1 MTQILVV
8 DDNPM
13 IRKLL
18 GMALSRH
25 FSVCEA
31 CDGTSAFA
39 AIQRHKPDM
48 VFLDIMMPYANEGL
62 ELLDQLR
69 SNAETAHILVAMV
82 TSRSDASDREVCM
95 LKGAD
100 GFFSKPFNLGEITQW
115 AIERLRPGNPGN
127 PVK

>member
-31 CDGTSAFA
+31 ADGPAA
-39 AIQRHKPDM
+39 MEAIQRHRPRI
-48 VFLDIMMPYANEGL
+48 VFLDIMMPSADEGF
-62 ELLDQLR
+62 ELLETLR
-69 SNAETAHILVAMV
+69 KDPETRDILVAMV
-82 TSRSDASDREVCM
+82 TSRADEGAREMAVS
-95 LKGAD
+95 KGAD
-100 GFFSKPFNLGEITQW
+100 AYFSKPFNLKEITEW
-115 AIERLRPGNPGN
+115 ATERLAAPGYQA
-127 PVK
+127 

>member
-31 CDGTSAFA
+31 CDGPSAFE
-39 AIQRHKPDM
+39 AIRRHKPRI
-48 VFLDIMMPYANEGL
+48 VFLDIMMPSADEGL
-62 ELLDQLR
+62 DLLDRLR
-69 SNAETAHILVAMV
+69 SDPLTQGIVVAMV
-82 TSRSDASDREVCM
+82 TSRTDQDDRALAM
-95 LKGAD
+95 AKGAD
-100 GFFSKPFNLGEITQW
+100 GFFSKPFHLQEITQW
-115 AIERLRPGNPGN
+115 AAERLRADTGS
-127 PVK
+127 K

>member
-31 CDGTSAFA
+31 QDSAAAFA
-39 AIQRHKPDM
+39 AILRHQPRI
-48 VFLDIMMPYANEGL
+48 VFLDIMMPGANEGL
-62 ELLDQLR
+62 DLLDKLR
-69 SNAETAHILVAMV
+69 SDPLTRDIVVAMV
-82 TSRSDASDREVCM
+82 TSRSEPGDRALAM
-95 LKGAD
+95 AKGAD
-100 GFFSKPFNLGEITQW
+100 GFFSKPFHLDQITQW
-115 AIERLRPGNPGN
+115 ATEHLRPGSGT
-127 PVK
+127 K

>member
-31 CDGTSAFA
+31 QDSAA
-39 AIQRHKPDM
+39 ALSAIQRNKPEII
-48 VFLDIMMPYANEGL
+48 FLDIMMPSANEGL
-62 ELLDQLR
+62 DLLDRLKSDPQ
-69 SNAETAHILVAMV
+69 TKDILVAMV
-82 TSRSDASDREVCM
+82 TSRADPGDRALAM
-95 LKGAD
+95 AKGAD
-100 GFFSKPFNLGEITQW
+100 GFFSKPFHLDAITQW
-115 AIERLRPGNPGN
+115 AAERLRPRTGTGT
-127 PVK
+127 K

>member
-31 CDGTSAFA
+31 TDSATA
-39 AIQRHKPDM
+39 LEAIRRYQPEI
-48 VFLDIMMPYANEGL
+48 VFLDIMMPSANEGL
-62 ELLDQLR
+62 DLLDKLR
-69 SNAETAHILVAMV
+69 SDPQTQGIVVAMV
-82 TSRSDASDREVCM
+82 TSRTEPGDRALAVA
-95 LKGAD
+95 KGAD
-100 GFFSKPFNLGEITQW
+100 GFFSKPFHLHEITQW
-115 AIERLRPGNPGN
+115 AAERLRPRSGA
-127 PVK
+127 K

>member
-31 CDGTSAFA
+31 PDGTA
-39 AIQRHKPDM
+39 ALEAILRYKPEI
-48 VFLDIMMPYANEGL
+48 VFLDIMMPSANEGL
-62 ELLDQLR
+62 DLLDTLR
-69 SNAETAHILVAMV
+69 SDPRTQGIVVAMV
-82 TSRSDASDREVCM
+82 TSRAEPGDRALAM
-95 LKGAD
+95 AKGAD
-100 GFFSKPFNLGEITQW
+100 GFFSKPFHLNDITQW
-115 AIERLRPGNPGN
+115 AAEHLRHSSGS
-127 PVK
+127 K

>member
-31 CDGTSAFA
+31 QDSPSALA
-39 AIQRHKPDM
+39 AILRHKPEI
-48 VFLDIMMPYANEGL
+48 VFLDIMMPSANEGL
-62 ELLDQLR
+62 DLLEKLR
-69 SNAETAHILVAMV
+69 SDPLTRDIVVAMV
-82 TSRSDASDREVCM
+82 TSRSEQGDRA
-95 LKGAD
+95 LALAKGAD
-100 GFFSKPFNLGEITQW
+100 GFFSKPFRLDEITQW
-115 AIERLRPGNPGN
+115 AAERLRPGSGA
-127 PVK
+127 K

>member
-31 CDGTSAFA
+31 QDSEAAFA
-39 AIQRHKPDM
+39 AILRHKPQI
-48 VFLDIMMPYANEGL
+48 VFLDIMMPSANEGL
-62 ELLDQLR
+62 DLLDKLR
-69 SNAETAHILVAMV
+69 SDPLTRDVVVAMV
-82 TSRSDASDREVCM
+82 TSRADPGDRALAM
-95 LKGAD
+95 AKGAD
-100 GFFSKPFNLGEITQW
+100 GFFSNPFHLDQITHW
-115 AIERLRPGNPGN
+115 AAERLRQGRG
-127 PVK
+127 VK

>member
-31 CDGTSAFA
+31 SDSASA
-39 AIQRHKPDM
+39 LETILRHTPQV
-48 VFLDIMMPYANEGL
+48 VFLDIMMPSANEGFDLL
-62 ELLDQLR
+62 ETLR
-69 SNAETAHILVAMV
+69 ANPQTRDIVVAMV
-82 TSRSDASDREVCM
+82 TSRTDASDREM
-95 LKGAD
+95 AITKGAD
-100 GFFSKPFNLGEITQW
+100 GFFSKPFNLQEITQW
-115 AIERLRPGNPGN
+115 AAEKLRALPP
-127 PVK
+127 K

>member
-31 CDGTSAFA
+31 ADGPAAFD
-39 AIQRHKPDM
+39 AITRHKPQI
-48 VFLDIMMPYANEGL
+48 VFLDIMMPSANEGL
-62 ELLDQLR
+62 DLLDKLR
-69 SNAETAHILVAMV
+69 SDPLTQGIVVAMV
-82 TSRSDASDREVCM
+82 TSRSDPGDRA
-95 LKGAD
+95 LALAKGAD
-100 GFFSKPFNLGEITQW
+100 AFFSKPFHLEEITRW
-115 AIERLRPGNPGN
+115 AAERLRPGGAS
-127 PVK
+127 K

>member
-31 CDGTSAFA
+31 QDGA
-39 AIQRHKPDM
+39 AALAAVLRHKPQI
-48 VFLDIMMPYANEGL
+48 VFLDIMMPSANEGL
-62 ELLDQLR
+62 DLLDKLR
-69 SNAETAHILVAMV
+69 SDPLTQGIVVAMV
-82 TSRSDASDREVCM
+82 TSRSEAGDRALAM
-95 LKGAD
+95 SKGAD
-100 GFFSKPFNLGEITQW
+100 GFFSKPFHLDEITQW
-115 AIERLRPGNPGN
+115 AAAHLRPGSDT
-127 PVK
+127 K

>member
-1 MTQILVV
+1 MPQILVV

-25 FSVCEA
+25 FSVSEA
-31 CDGTSAFA
+31 PDGTTAFA
-39 AIQRHKPDM
+39 AILRHKPEM

-62 ELLDQLR
+62 DLLDRLR
-69 SNAETAHILVAMV
+69 ADAQTRHIVVAMV
-82 TSRSDASDREVCM
+82 TSRSETSDRELCM
-95 LKGAD
+95 AKGAD

-115 AIERLRPGNPGN
+115 AKQRLQATSEP
-127 PVK
+127 K